1 MTHVEAK
8 AIVDTLKKGTI
19 RTITYT
25 RPMKTRKGV
34 TDVIEKTTT
43 MQVRTGVRYDS
54 MKAVK
59 EARAD
64 GSIPEQN
71 QGLAAS
77 LEWIDNNFIKNT
89 KTGAVMLRV
98 AYANGNK
105 TTTEYRKNGQIVEK
119 TDIAPLCLASETK
132 HSDSAPTVF
141 NIGVDKI
148 ISIK

>member
-1 MTHVEAK
+1 MTHAQVKE
-8 AIVDTLKKGTI
+8 IVDGLRKGTI

-43 MQVRTGVRYDS
+43 MQVRTGVRYDN

-64 GSIPEQN
+64 GSLPTEN
-71 QGLAAS
+71 QGLMGS

-105 TTTEYRKNGQIVEK
+105 TISEYRKNGQIVEK
-119 TDIAPLCLASETK
+119 SEIAPLCLKSETAVK
-132 HSDSAPTVF
+132 DSAPSVF
-141 NIGVDKI
+141 NIKVENI
-148 ISIK
+148 TALR